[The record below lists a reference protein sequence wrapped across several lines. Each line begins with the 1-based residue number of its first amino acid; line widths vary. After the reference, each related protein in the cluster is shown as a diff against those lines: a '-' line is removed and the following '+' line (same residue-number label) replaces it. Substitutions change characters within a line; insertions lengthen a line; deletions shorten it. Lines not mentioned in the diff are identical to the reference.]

1 MSMSRS
7 TEIDILRMLIAEEGT
22 AKNMR
27 ATKILPIVKVVN
39 EKSKKPEPLE
49 LNFGGLTNNDTSR
62 SVHHKK
68 VMTRKIISNHLSA
81 RTLHKLYGDTAGSS
95 GLR

>member
-1 MSMSRS
+1 M
-7 TEIDILRMLIAEEGT
+7 LRMLIAEEGT
-22 AKNMR
+22 AKKMR
-27 ATKILPIVKVVN
+27 ATKIFPIVKVVK

-49 LNFGGLTNNDTSR
+49 LNFGGLTNRETSK

-68 VMTRKIISNHLSA
+68 VMTRKTISNHLKA
-81 RTLHKLYGDTAGSS
+81 RTLHRLYGDTAGSS